1 MYIFCFNDRKKT
13 NTLDTLFL
21 FAFWHKNKLTSR
33 SKKSKSCANW
43 RIFRRIFSPGDFDS
57 FSNENKNI
65 PKKYVKFNFCQFQ
78 TKCGFPRTIWIF
90 VPTSN
95 VLFAGIEHMQNHHE
109 VKRGKW
115 KAYLELE
122 EGKCGCSR
130 KKIMQTWHSLWTG
143 KNVYFLFLC
152 VSKSLVSSIAVMSS
166 DCRSI
171 DNAAAEPFPR

>member
-1 MYIFCFNDRKKT
+1 MIAK
-13 NTLDTLFL
+13 
-21 FAFWHKNKLTSR
+21 
-33 SKKSKSCANW
+33 
-43 RIFRRIFSPGDFDS
+43 RRIHLILCFYLHFDTKTSWLVEAKSQNLARIDEFFAEFFSPGEFDS
-57 FSNENKNI
+57 FFNQNKNI